1 MTLDLN
7 LDLLT
12 VDPSLSLNQLVFVSL
27 VKNDIKVTNQNVSS
41 LVSLID
47 ETEIQEL
54 IDKSIITR
62 TIVGKKYK
70 YELTGDFIQKI
81 KDSIN
86 TTSFFDEFYEL
97 YPAYITRND
106 GTKDYLRA
114 NVNKCRQQYNRIVGQ
129 SKELHDHILNCLR
142 AELSDKH
149 RKGKMGFMK
158 RMWKWLTSNEW
169 EAYEEY
175 LNDNSNYNDTPI
187 QYGTE
192 II

>member
-1 MTLDLN
+1 MTIDLDINFLKYEPN
-7 LDLLT
+7 LSIGQLLF
-12 VDPSLSLNQLVFVSL
+12 LSL
-27 VKNDIKVTNQNVSS
+27 VKNDNQINHQEVSQIVNLFVES
-41 LVSLID
+41 EIQDLID
-47 ETEIQEL
+47 RGLLTVTVGRTKKVYKLTSKVISFIKNLPEV
-54 IDKSIITR
+54 KS
-62 TIVGKKYK
+62 
-70 YELTGDFIQKI
+70 L
-81 KDSIN
+81 
-86 TTSFFDEFYEL
+86 FDEFYEL

-114 NVNKCRQQYNRIVGQ
+114 NVNKCRQQYNKIVGQ

-169 EAYEEY
+169 EAYEEH
-175 LNDNSNYNDTPI
+175 LNDDYSTNTTPV
-187 QYGTE
+187 YGTE

>member
-7 LDLLT
+7 LDLLI

-47 ETEIQEL
+47 ETEIQGL
-54 IDKSIITR
+54 IDKNIITR

-70 YELTGDFIQKI
+70 YELTNDFIQKM
-81 KDSIN
+81 KASIN

-106 GTKDYLRA
+106 GSKDYLRA
-114 NVNKCRQQYNRIVGQ
+114 NVNKCRQQYNKIVGE
-129 SKELHDHILNCLR
+129 SKELHDHILSCLK

-169 EAYEEY
+169 EAYEEH
-175 LNDNSNYNDTPI
+175 LNDDYSTNTTQI
-187 QYGTE
+187 YGTE

>member
-7 LDLLT
+7 LDLLI
-12 VDPSLSLNQLVFVSL
+12 VDPSLSLNQLVFINL

-47 ETEIQEL
+47 ETEIQDL
-54 IDKSIITR
+54 INKNIITR

-70 YELTGDFIQKI
+70 YELTDDFIQKM
-81 KDSIN
+81 KASIN

-106 GTKDYLRA
+106 GSKDYLRA
-114 NVNKCRQQYNRIVGQ
+114 NVNKCRQQYNKIVGE
-129 SKELHDHILNCLR
+129 SKELHDHILNCLK

-169 EAYEEY
+169 EAYEEH
-175 LNDNSNYNDTPI
+175 LNDDYSTNTTQI
-187 QYGTE
+187 YGTE

>member
-7 LDLLT
+7 LDLLI

-47 ETEIQEL
+47 ETEIQDL
-54 IDKSIITR
+54 IDKNIITR

-70 YELTGDFIQKI
+70 YELTNDFIQRMKA
-81 KDSIN
+81 SIN

-106 GTKDYLRA
+106 GSKDYLRA
-114 NVNKCRQQYNRIVGQ
+114 NVNKCRQQYNKIVGE
-129 SKELHDHILNCLR
+129 SKELHDHILNCLK

-169 EAYEEY
+169 EAYEEH
-175 LNDNSNYNDTPI
+175 LNDDYSTNTTPI
-187 QYGTE
+187 YGTE

>member
-7 LDLLT
+7 LDLLI

-47 ETEIQEL
+47 ETEIQDL
-54 IDKSIITR
+54 IDKNIITR

-70 YELTGDFIQKI
+70 YELTNDFIQKM
-81 KDSIN
+81 KASIN

-106 GTKDYLRA
+106 GSKDYLRA
-114 NVNKCRQQYNRIVGQ
+114 NVNKCRQQYNKIVGE
-129 SKELHDHILNCLR
+129 SKELHDHILNCLK

-169 EAYEEY
+169 GAYEEH
-175 LNDNSNYNDTPI
+175 LNDDYSTNTTPI
-187 QYGTE
+187 YGTE

>member
-7 LDLLT
+7 LDLLI

-47 ETEIQEL
+47 ETEIQDL
-54 IDKSIITR
+54 IDKNIIAR

-70 YELTGDFIQKI
+70 YELTDDFIQRMKA
-81 KDSIN
+81 SIN

-106 GTKDYLRA
+106 GSKDYLRA
-114 NVNKCRQQYNRIVGQ
+114 NVNKCRQQYNKIVGE
-129 SKELHDHILNCLR
+129 SKELHDHILNCLK

-169 EAYEEY
+169 EAYEEH
-175 LNDNSNYNDTPI
+175 LNDDYSTNTTPV
-187 QYGTE
+187 YGTE